1 MHLEK
6 LSIVSFRNY
15 TEAEATFSSDL
26 NLIYGLN
33 AQGKTNF
40 LEAIY
45 LICLGR
51 SFRVAK
57 NQELVKKDSSFFI
70 IEGTLTLDNQ
80 IKKKAV
86 LRYIKDG
93 KKEISI
99 DRKKLTKHSKIFGQF
114 PIVVMAP
121 DEFKITSGGPSERR
135 RFIDIFLSQV
145 SLSYLTNLQEYNRI
159 LNRGGRHREIRQ
171 RNRHMKS
178 KS

>member
-57 NQELVKKDSSFFI
+57 NQELVKKRRLLFY
-70 IEGTLTLDNQ
+70 N
-80 IKKKAV
+80 
-86 LRYIKDG
+86 
-93 KKEISI
+93 
-99 DRKKLTKHSKIFGQF
+99 
-114 PIVVMAP
+114 
-121 DEFKITSGGPSERR
+121 RR
-135 RFIDIFLSQV
+135 RFDF
-145 SLSYLTNLQEYNRI
+145 
-159 LNRGGRHREIRQ
+159 RQ
-171 RNRHMKS
+171 S
-178 KS
+178 D